1 MQSRPQNL
9 RRAQMISYQ
18 LHQTQQFTLI
28 DNLFNEAYGN
38 KNLGMPLIGHL
49 KNLDK
54 LTGETV
60 ERFRKE
66 NLSADRILFTA
77 SGLYSHIEFQNL
89 VANYTSHYPA
99 LSGWLPFCSRRKYA
113 SVHFM
118 EDGGLPQVNQIC
130 PIRININNTM
140 NMITQCKTTY
150 MRVRAHLPS
159 TANAPKRQRPK
170 AQYKGGERFVIK
182 NQPNLQLALAF
193 HYQNYDLSTIIAYR
207 LLQTLLNNKISSC
220 TVPPMGSTPPL
231 YLEQANHLAIGVSS
245 DPHTN
250 SSSFSGLSLIFA
262 SCKRLTAP

>member
-1 MQSRPQNL
+1 MAGCDFGMKFDREFTYYHARCLPHQLRQLLALMVECALSSRPQNL

-60 ERFRKE
+60 EQFRKE

-99 LSGWLPFCSRRKYA
+99 LS
-113 SVHFM
+113 
-118 EDGGLPQVNQIC
+118 
-130 PIRININNTM
+130 
-140 NMITQCKTTY
+140 
-150 MRVRAHLPS
+150 
-159 TANAPKRQRPK
+159 ANAPKRQRPK

-207 LLQTLLNNKISSC
+207 LLQTLLNNKISS
-220 TVPPMGSTPPL
+220 
-231 YLEQANHLAIGVSS
+231 
-245 DPHTN
+245 
-250 SSSFSGLSLIFA
+250 
-262 SCKRLTAP
+262 